1 MLVIAVSAGERAE
14 NLELFV
20 EQVVSVAPVSNA
32 IVDYQLLE
40 DLYSD
45 VAVKRQIFTIAVD
58 YLAVFLQPVLHAA
71 AAGALVA

>member
-14 NLELFV
+14 NLELFI

-40 DLYSD
+40 DLHSG
-45 VAVKRQIFTIAVD
+45 VAVERQIFTIAVD